1 MPRSTKLVVLLV
13 AMVLAMAAAVQAQAA
28 PGAAMPAGPASSPG
42 ARQAALASG
51 EVLEV
56 DTKEKRVVLKHG
68 PIQNLGMDAMAMEF
82 LVPDPTLLASVKRGD
97 KVRFAAIWKD
107 GDYVITRI
115 EVLKPHSPRR
125 AKSRASP

>member
-1 MPRSTKLVVLLV
+1 MPRSTKLVVLLL
-13 AMVLAMAAAVQAQAA
+13 AMVLAMAAAQAQAA

-42 ARQAALASG
+42 AQQGALTSG

-56 DTKEKRVVLKHG
+56 DTKEKRVLLKHG

-82 LVPDPTLLASVKRGD
+82 LVPDATLLASVKRGD

-115 EVLKPHSPRR
+115 EVLKPHRAKR
-125 AKSRASP
+125 AKSRVSP